1 MGVCGQYHTLAALPM
16 GPHGI
21 STRINSIIIIII
33 IIIMFI
39 LPSIYIFADM
49 ESVKVYE

>member
-1 MGVCGQYHTLAALPM
+1 MGEYGQCHALAALPM
-16 GPHGI
+16 GPYDIG
-21 STRINSIIIIII
+21 TRFNSNNIIVI
-33 IIIMFI
+33 FI